1 MSALCH
7 LPNIVLFSISIE
19 TLLILS
25 FGNTFFCLFV
35 VFSFFFFFLMKYVF
49 LTARQALGHLENLS
63 LIVLSFS
70 DLKVEVSKSHDVSTW
85 HLF

>member
-1 MSALCH
+1 
-7 LPNIVLFSISIE
+7 
-19 TLLILS
+19 
-25 FGNTFFCLFV
+25 
-35 VFSFFFFFLMKYVF
+35 MKYVF